1 MSPDSFQVSQDFLQK
16 LPMTNALQEQLLKAG
31 LATEDQ
37 MRKPARP
44 KSKSPAKNRK
54 KKPARNKPAA
64 AAGSKNNSDID
75 LRAAYA
81 ERRRDEQRAEE
92 EARALAALRK
102 ANKLK
107 VNKLIESN
115 AQDTTGGTISY
126 QFLVGKNIK
135 KLWVTEPLRD
145 ALVAGELGI
154 TFLGGKRCVI
164 PKSIADEINVLDPK
178 KIIVIHKPEDG
189 QAGEAE
195 FAVPDDLMW

>member
-1 MSPDSFQVSQDFLQK
+1 MK
-16 LPMTNALQEQLLKAG
+16 NALQEQLLKAG

-37 MRKPARP
+37 MRKPARQ
-44 KSKSPAKNRK
+44 KSKPPAKNRK
-54 KKPARNKPAA
+54 KPARKKPAA
-64 AAGSKNNSDID
+64 AAVSKDDSNID

-92 EARALAALRK
+92 EARAQAALRK

-107 VNKLIESN
+107 VNKLIESS

-135 KLWVTEPLRD
+135 KLWVTEQQRD
-145 ALVAGELGI
+145 DLVSGELGI

-164 PKSIADEINVLDPK
+164 TKAAADEINVLDPK

-189 QAGEAE
+189 QEGETE